1 MKRSLQKIGKVARV
15 AALCGTVA
23 WLVLLTSSP
32 QQPDAAHPERYAHR
46 HDVRYVSEGTELAL
60 RILFGASFT
69 LALLASGCHL
79 ATRDMQD
86 GANPPRRRLAEK
98 D

>member
-1 MKRSLQKIGKVARV
+1 MTRWLQRLGKIARI

-32 QQPDAAHPERYAHR
+32 QALDAAHPERYAHR

-60 RILFGASFT
+60 RILLGSSFT
-69 LALLASGCHL
+69 LALVAFGCHF
-79 ATRDMQD
+79 ATRDM
-86 GANPPRRRLAEK
+86 RE
-98 D
+98 

>member
-1 MKRSLQKIGKVARV
+1 MKRWLQRLGKIARI

-46 HDVRYVSEGTELAL
+46 HDVRYVSEKTELVL
-60 RILFGASFT
+60 RVLLGSSFT
-69 LALLASGCHL
+69 LAMVAFGCHF
-79 ATRDMQD
+79 ATRDM
-86 GANPPRRRLAEK
+86 RE
-98 D
+98 